1 MNTSAENNNLEVFPG
16 NKTGGI
22 HSRKSLNSP
31 NNEKKG
37 KKHNIKQKK
46 TCNHKKCVQRSKQE
60 TERFVYNFRQKK
72 PL

>member
-31 NNEKKG
+31 NNEKKE
-37 KKHNIKQKK
+37 KN
-46 TCNHKKCVQRSKQE
+46 T
-60 TERFVYNFRQKK
+60 T
-72 PL
+72 